1 MKNSG
6 TQLSSGLMDYGRV
19 VWLCE
24 IVVYGV
30 IRDYNEADCQV

>member
-1 MKNSG
+1 MENSG

-19 VWLCE
+19 VCLCE

-30 IRDYNEADCQV
+30 RDYNEADCQL